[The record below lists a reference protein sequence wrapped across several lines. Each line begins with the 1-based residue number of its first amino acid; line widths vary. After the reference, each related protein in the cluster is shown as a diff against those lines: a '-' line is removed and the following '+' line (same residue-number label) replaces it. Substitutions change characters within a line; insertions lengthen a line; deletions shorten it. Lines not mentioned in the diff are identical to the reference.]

1 MLTAQAS
8 TACWSARSH
17 REHMESLGHPHPPAH
32 FTGEE
37 TEAST
42 VAPQQILGTPPPP
55 LPPSWTHP
63 QGRQGADLV
72 HGQRRLLVVLSRGAE
87 LQEGVVDAKKR
98 GVMNW
103 GVGAAQAPPCWAVF
117 GGREPRIEQHQ
128 KDCNKSFH
136 PSRHIPEAPV
146 RPAHWGM
153 GSAKKRARCEGRCLE
168 RTLQVSVRGRQSRKG
183 LLLPLSPVPPSQM
196 GKPVGPCLGK
206 PACRPRPCAQAHLQ
220 RREKRSLG
228 ECDQVRISTQPPAA
242 GKPHGCL
249 RPSKLVLL
257 TLRNG

>member
-8 TACWSARSH
+8 TACWSARSR

-117 GGREPRIEQHQ
+117 GGRELRIEQHQ

-146 RPAHWGM
+146 RPARWGM
-153 GSAKKRARCEGRCLE
+153 GSAKNEPGVKEGAWNVLYKCQSEGGRARRDFCCH
-168 RTLQVSVRGRQSRKG
+168 SVQS
-183 LLLPLSPVPPSQM
+183 LLHRWGNQ
-196 GKPVGPCLGK
+196 
-206 PACRPRPCAQAHLQ
+206 
-220 RREKRSLG
+220 
-228 ECDQVRISTQPPAA
+228 
-242 GKPHGCL
+242 
-249 RPSKLVLL
+249 
-257 TLRNG
+257 